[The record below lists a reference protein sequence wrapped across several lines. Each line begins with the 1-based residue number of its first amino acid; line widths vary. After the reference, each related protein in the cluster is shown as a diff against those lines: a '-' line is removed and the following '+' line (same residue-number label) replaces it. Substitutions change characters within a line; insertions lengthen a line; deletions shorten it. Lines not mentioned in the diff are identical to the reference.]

1 MPTSF
6 CPRKA
11 VSREPLGEGLDEPP
25 ESLARGTLS
34 EGFPT
39 NVGDLFVSAGRGGTG
54 SSRDTE
60 IRGDGHVPGTAHEL
74 SKAVVVALLRAPQSR
89 HEDDHR
95 WFVHAAQLLDDIA
108 SRDVRRPTR

>member
-11 VSREPLGEGLDEPP
+11 VSREPLGEVLDEPP

-39 NVGDLFVSAGRGGTG
+39 NVGDLLVSAGKR
-54 SSRDTE
+54 RY
-60 IRGDGHVPGTAHEL
+60 R
-74 SKAVVVALLRAPQSR
+74 VV
-89 HEDDHR
+89 
-95 WFVHAAQLLDDIA
+95 
-108 SRDVRRPTR
+108 